1 MAHDGKKVLYFVIN
15 CSEFAQIAKGA
26 DTGLQALKAEWV
38 AANPDVAEE
47 PIIITSQQA
56 SDFNTFATALK
67 NVMIDHSAVINQF
80 KAIAD
85 ANPSH
90 DADSMGAWD

>member
-56 SDFNTFATALK
+56 TDFNAFATAIK
-67 NVMIDHSAVINQF
+67 NVMIDNSTIIDQF

-85 ANPSH
+85 THPTH
-90 DADSMGAWD
+90 DANSMGSWG